1 MFEKLVTVMKFTLL
15 ITLFTI
21 SKVIIFVTI
30 KKPFCGILLTGII
43 SLLIVFVSMIFE
55 EKMTL
60 DEQDV
65 KKKRQKFWEKSWF
78 SITISTVV
86 SPAIAGI

>member
-1 MFEKLVTVMKFTLL
+1 MKFTLL

-21 SKVIIFVTI
+21 STVIIFVTI

>member
-1 MFEKLVTVMKFTLL
+1 MKFTLL

-21 SKVIIFVTI
+21 STVIIFVTI
-30 KKPFCGILLTGII
+30 KNPFCGILLTGII